1 MTGREPID
9 GGDVTAKDKLI
20 TDNLGLVYAAASP
33 YQGRGVA
40 FEDLV
45 QEATVGLVQAADR
58 FDPRRGAKFSTYA
71 MWWIRRAL
79 VDALGRRRAIRIPRS
94 ARRQMAAIYR
104 TESELRRSGT
114 GAPSDEA
121 IAERTG
127 IGART
132 VRVLR
137 AAPYVSV
144 SLDEPV
150 GDDATPLPELIANDT
165 EFALPHRDAETFG
178 RLRAMLA
185 LLPERHREILL
196 RRYGL
201 RGDAPQS
208 HEEIGAS
215 LGLGSERTR
224 QLERQ
229 ALQRLREMANGFDLA
244 A

>member
-1 MTGREPID
+1 
-9 GGDVTAKDKLI
+9 VTAREKLI
-20 TDNLGLVYAAASP
+20 TDNLGLVYSAAGR

-45 QEATVGLVQAADR
+45 QEGTVGLVHAADR
-58 FDPRRGAKFSTYA
+58 FDPQRGAKFSTYA
-71 MWWIRRAL
+71 TWWIRRAL
-79 VDALGRRRAIRIPRS
+79 VDALGGRRAIRIPRS

-104 TESELRRSGT
+104 SESELRRSGT
-114 GAPSDEA
+114 ELPSNEA

-127 IGART
+127 ISART
-132 VRVLR
+132 VHVLR
-137 AAPYVSV
+137 TAPYVSA

-150 GDDATPLPELIANDT
+150 GDDTTPLRELIADDT
-165 EFALPHRDAETFG
+165 EFELPHRDPETFG
-178 RLRAMLA
+178 KLRAMLA

-201 RGDAPQS
+201 RGGAPQS
-208 HEEIGAS
+208 HEEIAAW
-215 LGLGSERTR
+215 LGLGKERTR

-229 ALQRLREMANGFDLA
+229 ALQRLREMATGFDLA